1 MRWSGRRG
9 AIPTLMLEDTRVL
22 MRLEADLPSGTR
34 LWAGVTRRDRFPG
47 RRALL
52 QLAGRD
58 AFRGRGR
65 GRSRP
70 FMTRCVWCHLVKAI
84 RFQLIT
90 GLFGFTTLSMNA
102 PYYTPGPGPD
112 TLQVGGVPAFA
123 PLICYEV
130 IFPALC
136 AAAETTGP
144 PFLLNVLQ

>member
-34 LWAGVTRRDRFPG
+34 LWAGVNTARPLPG

-65 GRSRP
+65 GGRG
-70 FMTRCVWCHLVKAI
+70 HL
-84 RFQLIT
+84 
-90 GLFGFTTLSMNA
+90 
-102 PYYTPGPGPD
+102 
-112 TLQVGGVPAFA
+112 
-123 PLICYEV
+123 
-130 IFPALC
+130 
-136 AAAETTGP
+136 
-144 PFLLNVLQ
+144 